1 MDYVEIIT
9 LITGI
14 LVIGI
19 LTGVY
24 INYRVR
30 QYIIRKFV
38 VKGNKEIKRLHYIL
52 KINKFKIVDVD
63 KKIRFKVLIGNKTH
77 KFDFNVIALAKKKKK
92 RYICF
97 IQQDFEQVLDY
108 EMLFKTIMT
117 KCIRGLVINPEL
129 FDLQEYRLKL
139 KGRRSM
145 Y

>member
-1 MDYVEIIT
+1 M
-9 LITGI
+9 
-14 LVIGI
+14 
-19 LTGVY
+19 
-24 INYRVR
+24 
-30 QYIIRKFV
+30 
-38 VKGNKEIKRLHYIL
+38 
-52 KINKFKIVDVD
+52 
-63 KKIRFKVLIGNKTH
+63 KKIKLFGNSENGNKTH